1 MRESLKHPI
10 HLTDDEATRALGR
23 KLGAALAATVGHS
36 PVVYFNGE
44 LGAGKTTMIGAL
56 LTSFGLSGT
65 AKSPTYTLVEPYELN
80 GRQILHVDLYRLVRP
95 VEAEALALTD
105 QLVDGAILLVEWAE
119 RGLGFVPLPD
129 IEVNLSYGA
138 RGGRD
143 VELIGRSHLGLE
155 TLKQTGLP

>member
-1 MRESLKHPI
+1 MLFRSL
-10 HLTDDEATRALGR
+10 
-23 KLGAALAATVGHS
+23 
-36 PVVYFNGE
+36 YFNGE

-80 GRQILHVDLYRLVRP
+80 GRQILHADLYRLVQP

-119 RGLGFVPLPD
+119 RGRGFVPLSD
-129 IEVNLSYGA
+129 VEVNLSYGT

-143 VELIGRSHLGLE
+143 VELLGRSREGIEL
-155 TLKQTGLP
+155 LKRRGRS